1 MRLSCT
7 LLLLLLT
14 PASLPAGEHWP
25 QFRGPTGQGHAD
37 ATDLP
42 VEWSQSDGVKWRTE
56 IPGAGHSS
64 PVIWGEQVW
73 MSTATDGGRS
83 LRAVCVDKAGGKIVH
98 DVELFRVAELEPKN
112 ELNTYAS
119 PTPVIE
125 AGRVYVSFGTYGN
138 ACLDTATGKVVW
150 KHDELKLDHQEGPG
164 SSPIL
169 HGDYY
174 IVNCDGRDVQY
185 VAALHKDTGKLAWRA
200 NRTTDFGNKVPDF
213 KKAFSVPLAITA
225 GGREQL
231 VSVGAF
237 RVAAYDPADGSE
249 IWHCDLPGFSNVP
262 RPVYGQGL
270 LFISTGYMQ
279 PELWAI
285 RPEGIGNL
293 SDKVVWKAAK
303 GMPAKPS
310 VLLVDDLL
318 YAVSDNGILRCL
330 EATTGAQLWQERL
343 DGNFTASPI
352 HAAGLMYFPSE
363 NGIVYVIKPGRSS
376 CEIVAENELPGRLMA
391 SPAVSG
397 NALFLRTDTHLY
409 RIEN

>member
-1 MRLSCT
+1 MSLCRVF
-7 LLLLLLT
+7 LLVVLT
-14 PASLPAGEHWP
+14 PAALAAGEHWP
-25 QFRGPTGQGHAD
+25 QFRGPTGQGHSD
-37 ATDLP
+37 ATSPP
-42 VEWSQSDGVKWRTE
+42 VEWSESQGVAWQAE
-56 IPGAGHSS
+56 IPGEGHSS
-64 PVIWGEQVW
+64 PVIWGDQVW
-73 MSTATDGGRS
+73 LTTATDEGRS
-83 LRAVCVDKAGGKIVH
+83 LRAVCVDKHAGKVVH
-98 DVELFRVAELEPKN
+98 DVELFRVGQLEPKN
-112 ELNTYAS
+112 ELNSYAS

-150 KHDELKLDHQEGPG
+150 KHADLKVDHQEGPG

-169 HGDYY
+169 HGDFY

-185 VAALHKDTGKLAWRA
+185 VAALHKATGKLAWRA
-200 NRTTDFGNKVPDF
+200 NRTADYGDRSRDL
-213 KKAFSVPLAITA
+213 KKAFSVPLPVEV

-237 RVAAYDPADGSE
+237 RVAAYDPADGKE
-249 IWHCDLPGFSNVP
+249 IWHCDVPGFSNVP

-270 LFISTGYMQ
+270 LFVSTGYMQ

-285 RPEGIGNL
+285 RPEGTGDL
-293 SDKVVWKAAK
+293 AGKVVWKASQ

-330 EATTGAQLWQERL
+330 EAATGKPVWQERL
-343 DGNFTASPI
+343 DGTFSASPI
-352 HAAGLMYFPSE
+352 YAGGLIFFPGE
-363 NGIVYVIKPGRSS
+363 NGVVYVVKPGRAFDL
-376 CEIVAENELPGRLMA
+376 VAENELPGRLMA

-397 NALFLRTDTHLY
+397 NALFLRTETHLY
-409 RIEN
+409 RIDK